1 MKIRKIAVVFTYYN
15 RKEKTIN
22 CINKLHA
29 SVEKMGN
36 TVQLSY
42 YACDDGS
49 TDNTSDELKKIIPD
63 LFICKGTGDLFW
75 AKGMAKAMEY
85 AEKDSADF
93 YLMIN
98 DDVDFYD
105 DVLKVMLESFE
116 SVNDEMCAIVGSTKD
131 AISGEHTYGGQIWN
145 GKGLRSSIVKVVP
158 DRPCPECNQANW
170 NCFLIPRKLYE
181 RIGKI
186 DDYYAHSW
194 ADFDYSNRISKA
206 GYSIFVANNYVGT
219 CSRNKIEGTWR
230 DTSLKLHQRLKLMNK
245 KNGLPFLSYW
255 HYCKKFYGWE
265 SILVFLKPYLSVVKT
280 SVLHK

>member
-131 AISGEHTYGGQIWN
+131 AISG
-145 GKGLRSSIVKVVP
+145 
-158 DRPCPECNQANW
+158 DFFRPTFCTNQA
-170 NCFLIPRKLYE
+170 
-181 RIGKI
+181 
-186 DDYYAHSW
+186 A
-194 ADFDYSNRISKA
+194 
-206 GYSIFVANNYVGT
+206 
-219 CSRNKIEGTWR
+219 
-230 DTSLKLHQRLKLMNK
+230 
-245 KNGLPFLSYW
+245 
-255 HYCKKFYGWE
+255 
-265 SILVFLKPYLSVVKT
+265 
-280 SVLHK
+280 